1 MTINQLRYVVE
12 VAKTG
17 SINQAAN
24 NLFISHTTLSSAVRS
39 LERELG
45 EAIFVRS
52 SKGVHLTPFGNMF
65 TAHVVPLQVSL
76 EQLNAF
82 SDVGNQRKKTKEF
95 SIASNGYPFIAKIFR
110 RLREEYPTD
119 RLTLRQYEQ
128 NELEIPAY
136 VADRIVDLGLIR
148 IWNCY
153 EKAIFRQFEVQKL
166 DFSEILEIPLGITI
180 GPENPLY
187 AQAEPGVTANQL
199 KGFPVVKLN
208 SNDVGPYSDIFK
220 QLDLPDFTH
229 KIVTTSRA
237 TLYEILEET
246 DAIYLDSLY
255 PDPLYENMYGLS
267 QLRPRRTLQLLN
279 CTVTSKIGWVTR
291 KNTPLTELGE
301 KFTATANAWL
311 KPRTS

>member
-24 NLFISHTTLSSAVRS
+24 NLFISHTTLSSAVRA

-52 SKGVHLTPFGNMF
+52 SKGVRLTPFGNMF
-65 TAHVVPLQVSL
+65 TAHVIPLQVSL

-82 SDVGNQRKKTKEF
+82 SGMGAQRKKTKEF
-95 SIASNGYPFIAKIFR
+95 SVASNGYPFIAKIFQQ
-110 RLREEYPTD
+110 LREDYPTD
-119 RLTLRQYEQ
+119 KLILRQYEQ

-136 VADRIVDLGLIR
+136 VADRIADLGLIR

-166 DFSEILEIPLGITI
+166 EFLEILEIPLGITI
-180 GPENPLY
+180 GPKNPLY
-187 AQAEPGVTANQL
+187 TQAEPGVTTDRL

-220 QLDLPDFTH
+220 QLNLPDFMH

-237 TLYEILEET
+237 TLYEILAET
-246 DAIYLDSLY
+246 EAIYLDSLY
-255 PDPLYENMYGLS
+255 PALMYENMYS
-267 QLRPRRTLQLLN
+267 PNSHPRRTLQLLN
-279 CTVTSKIGWVTR
+279 CTIQSKIGWVIR
-291 KNTPLTELGE
+291 KNAPLTELSE
-301 KFTATANAWL
+301 KFIATANAWF
-311 KPRTS
+311 KPRTF